1 GIRFGTAELYQVVNQ
16 IPGIKDAVAV
26 AQDWQQDTRVVLF
39 VQLHPKY
46 QWTESLREQIAKT
59 IKIQL
64 SPRHVPAKIL
74 PVSDIPRTINGKLLE
89 TAVKKLIHGQRL
101 DNLAVIVNPDSLKE
115 YWQRPEL
122 AT

>member
-1 GIRFGTAELYQVVNQ
+1 
-16 IPGIKDAVAV
+16 
-26 AQDWQQDTRVVLF
+26 VVLF
-39 VQLHPKY
+39 VQLHPEY
-46 QWTESLREQIAKT
+46 VWSEALRENIAKT

-89 TAVKKLIHGQRL
+89 TAVRKLVHGQNL
-101 DNLAVIVNPDSLKE
+101 DNLAVIVNPESLKD

-122 AT
+122 AS